1 MKLRGQQHSS
11 IEFTADSTIGTIHGE
26 KKHGSPIVI
35 FSHGFG
41 VKRDSRGLFTKIAAS
56 LPNNFGYVLFDYNS
70 TDGEHVYLRTYSE
83 QAAVLKTVFSTVH
96 RMTDKIYVIGHS
108 MGAITASILAE
119 VSTTKSILLAPPV
132 TSSSGR
138 KYFNEYLGAYRD
150 KDNVLVI
157 PRKDGTTTHVTDN
170 FWDEAES
177 IDPIAAMLD
186 YGKKSDLTVIRAMNE
201 DILRH
206 TENYTLLSN
215 NQAIKLVELPGNH
228 NFDPPNQNLLID
240 TILDILAS

>member
-11 IEFTADSTIGTIHGE
+11 IEFTADSTIGTILGE
-26 KKHGSPIVI
+26 IKHGSPIVI

-41 VKRDSRGLFTKIAAS
+41 VKRDSRGLFTKIATS
-56 LPNNFGYVLFDYNS
+56 LPNNFGYVLFDYN
-70 TDGEHVYLRTYSE
+70 TIDGENVYLRTYSE
-83 QAAVLKTVFSTVH
+83 QAAVLKTVLSMVSG
-96 RMTDKIYVIGHS
+96 MTDKIYVIGHS

-119 VSTTKSILLAPPV
+119 VNITKSILLAPPV

-150 KDNVLVI
+150 KDDVLVV
-157 PRKDGTTTHVTDN
+157 PRKDGTTTHVTDK

-177 IDPIAAMLD
+177 IDPIVAMLD
-186 YGKKSDLTVIRAMNE
+186 YSKKCDLTVIRAIDE

-206 TENYTLLSN
+206 TENYTLLSDN
-215 NQAIKLVELPGNH
+215 RGIRLVELPGNH
-228 NFDPPNQNLLID
+228 NFDPPNQNLLIE